1 MTTKSLFKILSN
13 HLVLT
18 FFTSSLCTFITYS
31 ILSSRDKSSLEGRQA
46 DFIQAIAGIFW
57 ILVLTISSL
66 PIYFNLKSIVRQKRI
81 LSFIS
86 FFFLPILVTIIFWLT
101 GDKDAEWL
109 SFYIATSYFLSVQ
122 FISYLL
128 FIRRNKS
135 LLRTISN

>member
-1 MTTKSLFKILSN
+1 MYFYHSF
-13 HLVLT
+13 
-18 FFTSSLCTFITYS
+18 SSFNYCPLPRWVNMQERWVNITGIYN
-31 ILSSRDKSSLEGRQA
+31 KSSLEGRQA

-109 SFYIATSYFLSVQ
+109 SFYIATSYFLSAQ

>member
-31 ILSSRDKSSLEGRQA
+31 ILSSRDKSGLEGRQA

>member
-1 MTTKSLFKILSN
+1 LYFYHSF
-13 HLVLT
+13 
-18 FFTSSLCTFITYS
+18 SSFNYCPLPRWVNMQERWVNITGIYN
-31 ILSSRDKSSLEGRQA
+31 KSSLEGRQA

-109 SFYIATSYFLSVQ
+109 SFYIATSYFLSAQ